1 MKLKI
6 LIWILIGIQFLI
18 TDLCAQTRTRQEVRD
33 TMQLI
38 SRFSIYNDNYFV
50 TGVPTNKGINSST
63 ADAKYQISFKQIIS
77 RHTLPRDTYVFMT
90 YSQKSFWDIYKDSY
104 PFDEINFNPT
114 IGVEKAFFD
123 SEDRING
130 WGSLVFEHE
139 SNGRDSIYSRSWN
152 RISAQ
157 YSRLLSPKTMLHVRG
172 WIPFG
177 YKSGNPDLIDYVGL
191 GEIKLSHDIIQDKL
205 IFEVKVR
212 KGLSND
218 FKGMV
223 RTRLH
228 YSPFK
233 HPSNQYFMIEW
244 FAGHAENLIDY
255 EEYKSMIRVGY
266 VIKSNEFDILK
277 RKRDRP
283 ID

>member
-1 MKLKI
+1 MKIKI
-6 LIWILIGIQFLI
+6 SIWILLGLQFLI
-18 TDLCAQTRTRQEVRD
+18 SDLNAQALTREEVHD
-33 TMQLI
+33 TMQVI
-38 SRFSIYNDNYFV
+38 SRFSIHNDNYFV
-50 TGVPTNKGINSST
+50 TGVPTNKSINSST

-77 RHTLPRDTYVFMT
+77 RNTLPWDTYAFLT

-114 IGVEKAFFD
+114 IGVEKAFYD
-123 SEDRING
+123 SDDRING

-157 YSRLLSPKTMLHVRG
+157 YSTLLGPKTMLHVRG

-191 GEIKLSHDIIQDKL
+191 GEIKLSHDIIPDKL
-205 IFEVKVR
+205 IVELKVR

-218 FKGMV
+218 AKGMI

-244 FAGHAENLIDY
+244 FAGHAENLINY
-255 EEYKSMIRVGY
+255 EQYKSMIRIGY

-277 RKRDRP
+277 RKRKQF
-283 ID
+283 